1 MSTGNIALD
10 MLLTSI
16 REDVESGNDD
26 SIEEI
31 CRQFPSLSE
40 KAAKDV
46 FTLVSGAIRESS
58 EEETRVEL
66 VVTAPP
72 SFGIKAHNTKFT
84 VDKLIKNARSSI
96 LITGYSLSDYFGDLV
111 DCIIQKSHQGISVS
125 YFAND
130 IESQKSADKLLLHK
144 GKFLQVFN
152 YLKKDD
158 SMSALHAKVISVDGR
173 KTFITSANLS
183 YHGQEGN
190 IEVGALI
197 ESKQIAKQ
205 ISDVFMKLVQ
215 SRVFVIIK

>member
-1 MSTGNIALD
+1 MSTGSIALD
-10 MLLTSI
+10 ILLNTI
-16 REDVESGNDD
+16 REDVESG
-26 SIEEI
+26 SEKSVEAIR
-31 CRQFPSLSE
+31 RQFPALNEKDARGVFSLV
-40 KAAKDV
+40 AAAVRD
-46 FTLVSGAIRESS
+46 SQY
-58 EEETRVEL
+58 EETKVEL

-72 SFGIKAHNTKFT
+72 SFGIKANNTKFT

-96 LITGYSLSDYFGDLV
+96 LITGYSLSDYFSDLV
-111 DCIIQKSHQGISVS
+111 DCIVLKSHQGIPVR

-144 GKFLQVFN
+144 GKFLQIYN
-152 YLKKDD
+152 YPKKDD
-158 SMSALHAKVISVDGR
+158 SMSALHAKVISVDGC

-215 SRVFVIIK
+215 SRVFVKVN